1 MNLFAITSQAQ
12 VTTAAVRRLR
22 RGHLWVYSGEM
33 QSEPSASGPAP
44 AIVQVIDPA
53 GNFLGYAFYSRQ
65 SQIRL
70 RLFSRGQEAPI
81 EELLRTRIMRSI
93 ERRRSLIREGS
104 ACRLVFGEGDL
115 LPGIIVDRYGEY
127 LVLQTLSSGAD
138 ALKPWIVEILDKELR
153 PAGILE
159 RNDVKARRLEGL
171 EEIQG
176 VLSGTVPDEIEII
189 ESETRYLIDL
199 RRGQKTGFFLD
210 QSQNRIAAGKY
221 VSGQALD
228 CFTNTGAFALQFARR
243 CESVLAVDIS
253 PDSLHQAR
261 RNRELNGIRNVDF
274 QLGNVFDFLR
284 ELEDAGRAFDAVCLD
299 PPAFA
304 KNRKSLAGAR
314 TGYKEI
320 NLRALK
326 LLRPEGVLITS
337 SCSYHMSESDF
348 FDVIC
353 DAACD
358 SHRHIQVIEKRGQSS
373 DHPVLAGMPETHY
386 LKCFFLRAL

>member
-1 MNLFAITSQAQ
+1 MDPFIINSQAQ
-12 VTTAAVRRLR
+12 VTAAAVRRLR

-33 QSEPSASGPAP
+33 QSEPSVSGQAP
-44 AIVQVIDPA
+44 AIVQVIGPA

-70 RLFSRGQEAPI
+70 RLFSREQDAPSD
-81 EELLRTRIMRSI
+81 ELLRTRITRSI
-93 ERRRSLIREGS
+93 ERRRFLMGSGS
-104 ACRLVFGEGDL
+104 ACRLIFGEGDL

-127 LVLQTLSSGAD
+127 LVIQTLSSGAD
-138 ALKPWIVEILDKELR
+138 ALKLWIVEILDKELQ

-171 EEIQG
+171 EEVQG
-176 VLSGTVPDEIEII
+176 VLSGTVPDQVEIV
-189 ESETRYLIDL
+189 ESDTRYLIDL

-210 QSQNRIAAGKY
+210 QSENRVAAKH

-253 PDSLHQAR
+253 SDSLDQAR
-261 RNRELNGIRNVDF
+261 RNCELNEIKNVDF

-284 ELEDAGRAFDAVCLD
+284 ELETAGRAFDVVCLD

-348 FDVIC
+348 FDVLC
-353 DAACD
+353 DAARD
-358 SHRHIQVIEKRGQSS
+358 SHRYIQVLEKRGQSS
-373 DHPVLAGMPETHY
+373 DHPVLAGMPETRY

>member
-1 MNLFAITSQAQ
+1 LDPFIIDSQAR
-12 VTTAAVRRLR
+12 VTIAAVRRLR
-22 RGHLWVYSGEM
+22 RGYLWVYSGEM

-44 AIVQVIDPA
+44 AMVQVIDPA

-70 RLFSRGQEAPI
+70 RLFSREQDVPAD
-81 EELLRTRIMRSI
+81 ELLRTRILRSI
-93 ERRRSLIREGS
+93 ERRRSPMGAGS
-104 ACRLVFGEGDL
+104 ACRLIFGEGDL

-138 ALKPWIVEILDKELR
+138 ALKRWIVEILNKELR

-171 EEIQG
+171 EEVQG
-176 VLSGTVPDEIEII
+176 VLSGTVPDQVEIVEFD
-189 ESETRYLIDL
+189 TRYLIDL
-199 RRGQKTGFFLD
+199 RGGQKTGFYLD
-210 QSQNRIAAGKY
+210 QSENRIAAIKY
-221 VSGQALD
+221 VSGRALD
-228 CFTNTGAFALQFARR
+228 CFTNTGAFALQFART
-243 CESVLAVDIS
+243 CESVLAIDIS
-253 PDSLHQAR
+253 PESLDQAR
-261 RNRELNGIRNVDF
+261 RNCALNEIKNVDF

-284 ELEDAGRAFDAVCLD
+284 ELESAGRTFDVVCLD

-337 SCSYHMSESDF
+337 SCSYHMSESGF
-348 FDVIC
+348 FEVLC
-353 DAACD
+353 EAARD
-358 SHRHIQVIEKRGQSS
+358 SHRYIQVLEKRGQSS

-386 LKCFFLRAL
+386 LKCFILRAL